1 MDFDLS
7 EEQLAIAEL
16 AGQILTDKLP
26 PERLREIENEQPDRW
41 LVDDVWHELAKA
53 DLLGICLPEAVGG
66 GGYGFFEACLLL
78 EAVGRAAAP
87 LPALATLV
95 LGALPIAEFGTAGQQ
110 RALLPGVID
119 GSTILSAALQEDG
132 DYSTPGVP
140 ATTARAEGDGWVL
153 DGEKTYVAAAHLAAR
168 ILVPARTGDSS
179 TTVFLIDPNAT
190 GVTREVSTAITGEP
204 LWTVRLSG
212 VQVARDDVLG
222 EVDGGAAIVRWT
234 TDRAIAALC
243 STQVGVCDGALKLTA
258 AYVSEREQFG
268 SKIGTFQ
275 AVAQRIADAY
285 IDTEAIRLTALQ
297 AAWRLSE
304 GLEAE
309 DELHIAKYWA
319 ADGGHRV
326 VHAAQHLHGGIGLDI
341 DYPVHR
347 YFRWTK
353 AMELSLGHA
362 TTHLRGLGQ
371 RIAVAP
377 T

>member
-1 MDFDLS
+1 MDFALS
-7 EEQLAIAEL
+7 EEQQAIAEL

-26 PERLREIENEQPDRW
+26 PERLREVEAEQPDRW

-66 GGYGFFEACLLL
+66 GGYGFLEACLLL

-87 LPALATLV
+87 LPVLATLV
-95 LGALPIAEFGTAGQQ
+95 LGALPVAAFGSAALQQ
-110 RALLPGVID
+110 SLLPGVID
-119 GSTILSAALQEDG
+119 GSTILTAALQEDG
-132 DYSTPGVP
+132 DYSSPAVP
-140 ATTARAEGDGWVL
+140 ATSARADGDAWVL
-153 DGEKTYVAAAHLAAR
+153 DGEKTYVPAAHLAAR
-168 ILVPARTGDSS
+168 ILVPARTGDAA
-179 TTVFLIDPNAT
+179 TTVFLVDPTAD
-190 GVTREVSTAITGEP
+190 GVTLESSAAITGEP
-204 LWTVRLSG
+204 LATVRLSDVRVG
-212 VQVARDDVLG
+212 RDDVLG
-222 EVDGGAAIVRWT
+222 DVDGGAAIVRWI

-243 STQVGVCDGALKLTA
+243 STQVGVCDGALRITA

-275 AVAQRIADAY
+275 AVAQRIANAY

-297 AAWRLSE
+297 AAWRLSA
-304 GLEAE
+304 GLEAD

-353 AMELSLGHA
+353 AMELTLGHA

-371 RIAVAP
+371 RIAAAP
-377 T
+377 A